1 MKNLRKI
8 TVATMLL
15 FGTAF
20 SWAANQINGD
30 GTSSWTST
38 SSTTTIKAGDYL
50 QLRDMKI
57 TFGDAEDTNTSWTWH
72 GGNSGMIPNQM
83 PSTDGTKNTL
93 VTSFS
98 TTSPFGTL
106 PKRGNFFKL
115 ESVADGTVTI
125 NCKPSTDGEQKLI
138 IVTMKEDNSAVEAA
152 TSQSQSTS
160 SVSFDV
166 KANRT
171 YYFFQLAKRGQL
183 TGYRFTF
190 KGASFQKVKTDGGCA
205 GNYSVS
211 QPCGNTDYKCSYF
224 NINSA
229 AIAEALGMTETD
241 FKANYKADNSG
252 SVIMSMYNTEGKLVT
267 STNAGADSYSGY
279 WMNKDGKQS
288 EWATTGCIFFVFDP
302 EGRIGIGQMPT
313 TETGNAHVNAG
324 EVITFPIVFSNND
337 KYVTVNVAYNVT
349 ADANQEYNL
358 TTADTDFYSLCL
370 GYDAIIPEGV
380 EAYTGTIDA
389 GKNVVKLEKVETII
403 PARSAVLV
411 KSATA
416 GSYTF
421 KMTSD
426 GVSVKANDIMG
437 VLEDTN
443 VTDIPAKGK
452 TVLQF
457 GIKNGE
463 VGFRQPT
470 ADGIIK
476 ANRAYIL
483 VDAAAAAKPFCIE
496 MGNEATGITT
506 VKDNK
511 VDNISYNIA
520 GQRVNNNA
528 KGLVIRGGKKYFN
541 K

>member
-1 MKNLRKI
+1 M
-8 TVATMLL
+8 
-15 FGTAF
+15 
-20 SWAANQINGD
+20 
-30 GTSSWTST
+30 ST
-38 SSTTTIKAGDYL
+38 
-50 QLRDMKI
+50 
-57 TFGDAEDTNTSWTWH
+57 
-72 GGNSGMIPNQM
+72 
-83 PSTDGTKNTL
+83 
-93 VTSFS
+93 
-98 TTSPFGTL
+98 
-106 PKRGNFFKL
+106 
-115 ESVADGTVTI
+115 
-125 NCKPSTDGEQKLI
+125 
-138 IVTMKEDNSAVEAA
+138 
-152 TSQSQSTS
+152 
-160 SVSFDV
+160 
-166 KANRT
+166 
-171 YYFFQLAKRGQL
+171 
-183 TGYRFTF
+183 
-190 KGASFQKVKTDGGCA
+190 
-205 GNYSVS
+205 
-211 QPCGNTDYKCSYF
+211 
-224 NINSA
+224 
-229 AIAEALGMTETD
+229 
-241 FKANYKADNSG
+241 
-252 SVIMSMYNTEGKLVT
+252 YNTEGKLVT
-267 STNAGADSYSGY
+267 MSNDASESSYKGY

-288 EWATTGCIFFVFDP
+288 GWATGCIYFVFDP

-313 TETGNAHVNAG
+313 TETGKAHVNAG

-370 GYDAIIPEGV
+370 GYDAVIPEGI

-389 GKNVVKLEKVETII
+389 DKNVVKLEKVETII

-416 GSYTF
+416 GFYTF

-443 VTDIPAKGK
+443 VTDIPADGK

-483 VDAAAAAKPFCIE
+483 VDAAAAAKSFNIE

-520 GQRVNNNA
+520 GQRVNNNT

>member
-1 MKNLRKI
+1 
-8 TVATMLL
+8 MLL

-38 SSTTTIKAGDYL
+38 SSTTIIKAGDYL

-171 YYFFQLAKRGQL
+171 YYFFQLAKRGKL

-211 QPCGNTDYKCSYF
+211 QPCGNTGYKCSYF

-370 GYDAIIPEGV
+370 GYDAVIPEGI

-389 GKNVVKLEKVETII
+389 DKNVVKLEKVETII

-416 GSYTF
+416 GFYTF

-443 VTDIPAKGK
+443 VTDIPADGK

-483 VDAAAAAKPFCIE
+483 VDAAAAAKSFNIE

-520 GQRVNNNA
+520 GQRVNNNT

>member
-1 MKNLRKI
+1 MTK
-8 TVATMLL
+8 
-15 FGTAF
+15 
-20 SWAANQINGD
+20 
-30 GTSSWTST
+30 
-38 SSTTTIKAGDYL
+38 
-50 QLRDMKI
+50 
-57 TFGDAEDTNTSWTWH
+57 
-72 GGNSGMIPNQM
+72 SG
-83 PSTDGTKNTL
+83 
-93 VTSFS
+93 
-98 TTSPFGTL
+98 
-106 PKRGNFFKL
+106 
-115 ESVADGTVTI
+115 
-125 NCKPSTDGEQKLI
+125 
-138 IVTMKEDNSAVEAA
+138 
-152 TSQSQSTS
+152 
-160 SVSFDV
+160 
-166 KANRT
+166 
-171 YYFFQLAKRGQL
+171 KRGQL

-389 GKNVVKLEKVETII
+389 GKNVVKLY
-403 PARSAVLV
+403 S
-411 KSATA
+411 
-416 GSYTF
+416 
-421 KMTSD
+421 
-426 GVSVKANDIMG
+426 
-437 VLEDTN
+437 
-443 VTDIPAKGK
+443 
-452 TVLQF
+452 
-457 GIKNGE
+457 
-463 VGFRQPT
+463 
-470 ADGIIK
+470 
-476 ANRAYIL
+476 
-483 VDAAAAAKPFCIE
+483 
-496 MGNEATGITT
+496 
-506 VKDNK
+506 
-511 VDNISYNIA
+511 
-520 GQRVNNNA
+520 
-528 KGLVIRGGKKYFN
+528 
-541 K
+541 